1 MFSCAW
7 GLMYAPGESWRP
19 VEWPLRPDNL
29 GPESVSHFGMMEIV
43 KERYL
48 PREAPLVLQE
58 GRASS
63 FITHLATKAPSHL
76 CTAAFSAG
84 LVA

>member
-1 MFSCAW
+1 
-7 GLMYAPGESWRP
+7 MYAPGESWRP

-58 GRASS
+58 GRASF

-76 CTAAFSAG
+76 CAAAFSAG
-84 LVA
+84 LGA

>member
-1 MFSCAW
+1 M
-7 GLMYAPGESWRP
+7 
-19 VEWPLRPDNL
+19 EWPLSPDNL
-29 GPESVSHFGMMEIV
+29 DPESVNHLGVMEMV

-48 PREAPLVLQE
+48 SREAPLALRE

-76 CTAAFSAG
+76 CTAVFSAG
-84 LVA
+84 LVACAGGL